1 MSNIISNAWAWL
13 KSLGR
18 TSDDDLSVSVAYT
31 LIEQWKRIYANI
43 PEWATYQTNG
53 LTGLKTVTRKLT
65 SSPKTIC
72 AELAS
77 LIWNEQPQIVVSKS
91 LQEVF
96 DNNNFFEEMQK
107 RIEYFAALGGMAVKG
122 YYDVG
127 LKEIKLDF
135 VTAERFVPLSYD
147 SNNITDGQFL
157 DNRTY
162 KGKKYVRIETYHK
175 TETGYKITNELFNID
190 NKRVPLDT
198 IPEFEGLEAMVEVV
212 TDKKLFSYIKY
223 PVANNFDMDSPVG
236 ISMFANS
243 LGSLEAVDIAY
254 DLLSDEVQLGRKR
267 IIVPDSAMKT
277 IFDPDRE
284 AFDRFFDTNDRIYQA
299 LHFEENESY
308 KITDNSVEIRADQI
322 LTAIDAHLRMIE
334 AQTSFSAGT
343 FSFDVKE
350 GMKTATEVI
359 SDNSKTFKTKQATEN
374 QIDALIMDTI
384 EIIGAIS
391 DIYTLGV
398 DTAKVDIQWDDSVI
412 EDRNSKA
419 AYQSTLLSSKLTT
432 QVLAIM
438 AVHGVDET
446 KAKAMAE
453 QIRVENSVFVVDPG
467 IE

>member
-18 TSDDDLSVSVAYT
+18 TSDDDLSVSAAYT

-72 AELAS
+72 SELAS

-175 TETGYKITNELFNID
+175 TETGYTITNELFNID

-299 LHFEENESY
+299 FHFEENESY

-334 AQTSFSAGT
+334 AQTGFSAGT

-359 SDNSKTFKTKQATEN
+359 SDNSKTFKTKQAAEN

-391 DIYTLGV
+391 DIYNLGIDTSGV
-398 DTAKVDIQWDDSVI
+398 DTQWDDSVI

-419 AYQSTLLSSKLTT
+419 AYQSMLLTSKLTT

-438 AVHGVDET
+438 AVHGVDEK
-446 KAKAMAE
+446 KAQAMAE
-453 QIRVENSVFVVDPG
+453 QIRVENNVFVVDPG